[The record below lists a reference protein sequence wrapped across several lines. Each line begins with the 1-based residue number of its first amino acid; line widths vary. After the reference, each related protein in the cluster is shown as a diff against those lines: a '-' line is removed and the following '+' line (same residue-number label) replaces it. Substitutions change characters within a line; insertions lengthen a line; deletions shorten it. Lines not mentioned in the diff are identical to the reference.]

1 MSNPATGDRAAVPFA
16 AGCLG
21 SGTKLTLS
29 SKLMN
34 SL

>member
-1 MSNPATGDRAAVPFA
+1 MSNPATGDRAAMPRA

-21 SGTKLTLS
+21 SGIKLILS